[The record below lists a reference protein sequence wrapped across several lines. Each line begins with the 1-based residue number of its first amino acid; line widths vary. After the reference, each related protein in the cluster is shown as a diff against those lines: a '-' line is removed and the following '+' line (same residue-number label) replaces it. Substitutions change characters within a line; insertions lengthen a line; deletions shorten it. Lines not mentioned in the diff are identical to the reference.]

1 MQKTNS
7 GIEQRYSIQ
16 ILRAVAASTVV
27 YLHTFTPPSFG
38 LFGVDLFFVISGFVM
53 CLLIDHK
60 KPSVGRF
67 LVDRAIR
74 IVPLYWAVT
83 TGVLLVAWM
92 APSVMGTTVA
102 SVPNYIKSLLFIPHF
117 REDGQLFPLLMP
129 GWSLNYEMFYYALIG
144 AALFFDRGRYK
155 LLLCAALIVV
165 YLCSNKLFMDPASAA
180 QLFLHQT
187 LWLEFILGVVC
198 YQIHQLPAIQ
208 RVPKW
213 LAGGAIVLSY
223 LAMVAFER
231 KGDRLFN
238 AGIPS
243 FLMLLCGLQLEG
255 LLRRLEAS
263 VLQFIVHIGD
273 ASYATYLSHMFVI
286 GFVERIVFAR
296 LHIEKTTWTALFTLA
311 CCLAAGS
318 LIYRL
323 VDKPLMRLAKD
334 LARRVTGE
342 RVLLRS
348 PPPGST

>member
-1 MQKTNS
+1 MQTTNS

-38 LFGVDLFFVISGFVM
+38 LFGVDLFFIISGFVM

-67 LVDRAIR
+67 LIDRAIR

-83 TGVLLVAWM
+83 TGVLLVAWI
-92 APSVMGTTVA
+92 APSLMGTTVA

-117 REDGQLFPLLMP
+117 REDGQMFPLLMP
-129 GWSLNYEMFYYALIG
+129 GWSLNYEMVYYVLIA
-144 AALFFDRGRYK
+144 AALFIDRARYK
-155 LLLCAALIVV
+155 LLLCAALVTV
-165 YLCSNKLFMDPASAA
+165 YLCSNRLLMDPATAA

-187 LWLEFILGVVC
+187 LWMEFILGVVC
-198 YQIHQLPAIQ
+198 YQIHRLPFFQ
-208 RVPKW
+208 RIPKW
-213 LAGGAIVLSY
+213 LAIAAIVLSY
-223 LAMVAFER
+223 LAMVAFEG
-231 KGDRLFN
+231 KGDRLLN
-238 AGIPS
+238 AGVPS
-243 FLMLLCGLQLEG
+243 FCMLLFGLQLEG

-263 VLQFIVHIGD
+263 VLKFIVHIGD

-296 LHIEKTTWTALFTLA
+296 LHVEKNTWTALFTLV

-323 VDKPLMRLAKD
+323 LDKPLMRLTKEFV
-334 LARRVTGE
+334 RRRSG
-342 RVLLRS
+342 RQILLRS
-348 PPPGST
+348 QPPGST